1 MDKDN
6 KIIEVD
12 AVAIGGTTTATKVL
26 EKEDDAPMLRD
37 TADILAELDSS
48 KEAEKLHMDAQKIA
62 DVVGEGHADKRPL
75 QRITQNGMINFS
87 GLSESEKSEI
97 IAIGKSLNVRDKM
110 SIKNFGSELCDNLNK
125 STKTLLAKSSQT
137 KIGAELED
145 IMREVSARLGEID
158 LDDIKAPSALL
169 KLLRKIPF
177 IGKLLYDSAKK
188 CLEKYVGLEQ
198 EVELMQQKLEAA
210 QAIAMRDN
218 NDLELRFQSILE
230 YIQILEKLIVAAAY
244 KSKELERAIAIMEA
258 EEGKYTAI
266 DIHDAK
272 QYKHELDKH
281 IASMQTWHLSYNQ
294 TLFRIRQIQ
303 DANIAHSNAI
313 ADTVDKMM
321 PQLRDQLHEA
331 VVLYNLEQGLKAH
344 ETLIDGFNKILIHNA
359 DAAHDMKIRVTNMTE
374 STAIKL
380 ETLKHNQQKLID
392 TNREV
397 MQIMKTKAK
406 ERERQM
412 LEISKMEKELDNMLL
427 GDSAKTIFKDNG
439 ESLLPEI

>member
-1 MDKDN
+1 M
-6 KIIEVD
+6 
-12 AVAIGGTTTATKVL
+12 
-26 EKEDDAPMLRD
+26 
-37 TADILAELDSS
+37 
-48 KEAEKLHMDAQKIA
+48 
-62 DVVGEGHADKRPL
+62 
-75 QRITQNGMINFS
+75 
-87 GLSESEKSEI
+87 
-97 IAIGKSLNVRDKM
+97 
-110 SIKNFGSELCDNLNK
+110 
-125 STKTLLAKSSQT
+125 
-137 KIGAELED
+137 
-145 IMREVSARLGEID
+145 
-158 LDDIKAPSALL
+158 
-169 KLLRKIPF
+169 
-177 IGKLLYDSAKK
+177 
-188 CLEKYVGLEQ
+188 
-198 EVELMQQKLEAA
+198 
-210 QAIAMRDN
+210 
-218 NDLELRFQSILE
+218 E

-380 ETLKHNQQKLID
+380 ETWKHNQQKLID